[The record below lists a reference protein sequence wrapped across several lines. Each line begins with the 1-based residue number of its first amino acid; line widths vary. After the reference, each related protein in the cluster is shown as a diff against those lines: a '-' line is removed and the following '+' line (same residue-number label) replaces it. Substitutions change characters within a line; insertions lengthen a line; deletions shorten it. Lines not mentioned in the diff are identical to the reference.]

1 MSGIFRWNVH
11 VSLHLVERQY
21 LQRPKENVDS
31 KFRNLADRNQV
42 KVHTSD
48 EQEILF
54 KACLGYKKV
63 QLCEEDKEDDLV
75 KD

>member
-1 MSGIFRWNVH
+1 MERSRLLASGRTSISSKTKRK
-11 VSLHLVERQY
+11 
-21 LQRPKENVDS
+21 KESKNVDS

-42 KVHTSD
+42 KVPTSV

-54 KACLGYKKV
+54 KACLGYKKI
-63 QLCEEDKEDDLV
+63 QLCEEDKEDDLF